1 MDRVSLVQL
10 TTTASHRTDPYP
22 SKESLECEQVHSWV
36 LERVG
41 GRWGGRGCGGC
52 SREGACRRWGGVRGR
67 GEGGDGGEEGGFI
80 LYLQSSCSSHSDRD
94 AFVSELMR
102 FVKVSLPH

>member
-1 MDRVSLVQL
+1 
-10 TTTASHRTDPYP
+10 
-22 SKESLECEQVHSWV
+22 
-36 LERVG
+36 VG
-41 GRWGGRGCGGC
+41 GGAGGDAGDAVGRGRAGDG
-52 SREGACRRWGGVRGR
+52 EGMRGR
-67 GEGGDGGEEGGFI
+67 EEGGDGGEEGGFI